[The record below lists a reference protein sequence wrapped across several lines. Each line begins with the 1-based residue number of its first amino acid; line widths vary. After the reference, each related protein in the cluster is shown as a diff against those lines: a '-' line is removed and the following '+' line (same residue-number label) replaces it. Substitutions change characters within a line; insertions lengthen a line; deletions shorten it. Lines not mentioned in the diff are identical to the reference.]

1 VRRPAFIALRLAF
14 FGACYLA
21 SIDCLLTFTPFT
33 FTHVIQAGILPWLG
47 SFVRLS
53 PWIFVAATACALAT
67 LAPDLRGG
75 RDRHVAR
82 GYAALMIAAAAAL
95 ARWPVLRSLGNEP
108 RAFVWCEIAL
118 APILG
123 LALVDHLAVRGKI
136 RWAAGAPR
144 EDRAVF
150 QASVATLALGY
161 LTYAATF
168 HVRAS
173 TSLGLG
179 ARDEAVA
186 LAWSFLLHACFVGAA
201 YAVFSLTRAL
211 AAYAGPRAA
220 LAEYV
225 GVLVIMGALFALLA
239 RNVVFTAI
247 SLAGARALVAAVS
260 WGVAVVLTVSGM
272 ALRGAAESG
281 APVES
286 GLRLFLQP
294 LAPAGASARSV
305 SSLTTPPWTERAR
318 LAVRIGWLV
327 ALVVVAVRLEIVAAR
342 MDVNGLMQKLCACL
356 VWILIFAAA
365 LPALERPIVRRL
377 SAVALVACAC
387 SAALVYR
394 GWRSFGR
401 PADSVPV
408 LEKLAAADPSFGL
421 LHDLAGSE
429 GRRESMGDLFDFMQ
443 RNTSFPKERRI
454 DPLDVT
460 FSNAIGSAP
469 GPRPHIFVIV
479 IDSLRR
485 DYLSPYNP
493 AVTFTPSIDAF
504 ARSSDVFVNAF
515 THYGAT
521 GLSEPSIWVGG
532 MMPHKQYITP
542 FSPMNSLEKLLVGEG
557 YQRMVSVDS
566 ILAQILDRSG
576 TFSHLDER
584 AATGDYDLCDTLEE
598 LRGEID
604 ARKDRG
610 DRLFA
615 YTQPQNVH
623 VSRIAREG
631 ESVPGGAH
639 FPGFYDPYAAR
650 LQRIDACFGKF
661 VDHLKAQGLYD
672 ESVVVLTADHG
683 DLLGEEGRWGHAY
696 NLNPEVVR
704 IPLILHRPRRL
715 EHLAV
720 DTSAIA
726 FSTDITPSL
735 YRLLGYAPAD
745 LGAWFGRSLYGHRA
759 EGREWHLMVSSYG
772 PVYGILEDAGRH
784 LYVADAIGYTDTY
797 YDVAAGSNA
806 PRDPVAEDVRRRNVQ
821 RIMAGV
827 KELHDA
833 FHVEAASGAPPP

>member
-1 VRRPAFIALRLAF
+1 MRRPAFIVLRFAF
-14 FGACYLA
+14 FGVFSLA

-33 FTHVIQAGILPWLG
+33 FTHVIQAGLLPWLA

-53 PWIFVAATACALAT
+53 PWLFAAATACALAT
-67 LAPDLRGG
+67 LASDLRGG

-82 GYAALMIAAAAAL
+82 GYAALMSAAAAAL
-95 ARWPVLRSLGNEP
+95 ARWPVLRSLGKEP

-118 APILG
+118 VPILG

-136 RWAAGAPR
+136 RWRAGAPR
-144 EDRAVF
+144 EDRVVF
-150 QASVATLALGY
+150 QASAATLVFGY
-161 LTYAATF
+161 LPYAVTF

-173 TSLGLG
+173 TSFG

-201 YAVFSLTRAL
+201 FAVFSLTRAL
-211 AAYAGPRAA
+211 AASAGPRAA

-225 GVLVIMGALFALLA
+225 DVLVIMAALFALLA

-247 SLAGARALVAAVS
+247 SLAGARANVVAAS

-294 LAPAGASARSV
+294 LAPA
-305 SSLTTPPWTERAR
+305 RAH
-318 LAVRIGWLV
+318 LAVRIAWLV
-327 ALVVVAVRLEIVAAR
+327 ALAVVAVGLEIVAAR

-365 LPALERPIVRRL
+365 LAALERPIVRRL
-377 SAVALVACAC
+377 HAVALVMCAC
-387 SAALVYR
+387 SGALVYR
-394 GWRSFGR
+394 AWRSFGR

-408 LEKLAAADPSFGL
+408 RERLAASDPSFGL

-429 GRRESMGDLFDFMQ
+429 GKRESMGELFDFLQ
-443 RNTSFPKERRI
+443 RNTGFPSERRI

-460 FSNAIGSAP
+460 FSNAIGSVA

-485 DYLSPYNP
+485 DYLSPFNP

-504 ARSSDVFVNAF
+504 AKSSDVFVNAF

-542 FSPMNSLEKLLVGEG
+542 FAPMNGLEKLLVGEK

-566 ILAQILDRSG
+566 ILAQILDQSG
-576 TFSHLDER
+576 SLVHLDEHK
-584 AATGDYDLCDTLEE
+584 ATGDYDLCNTLEE
-598 LRGEID
+598 LRGKID
-604 ARKDRG
+604 ASKDR
-610 DRLFA
+610 DVRLFA
-615 YTQPQNVH
+615 YTQPQNIH
-623 VSRIAREG
+623 ASSIARDG
-631 ESVPGGAH
+631 VSVPGGAH

-661 VDHLKAQGLYD
+661 VDYLKAQGLYD
-672 ESVVVLTADHG
+672 ESIVVFTADHG

-704 IPLILHRPRRL
+704 IPLIIHRPERL
-715 EHLAV
+715 KQVAV

-759 EGREWHLMVSSYG
+759 PDREWHMMVSSYG
-772 PVYGILEDAGRH
+772 AVYGILEDAGRH

-806 PRDPVAEDVRRRNVQ
+806 PRDPVAEDVRNRNMQ

-827 KELHDA
+827 NELHDA
-833 FHVEAASGAPPP
+833 FHVETASSAPPP